1 MADISGI
8 EYEPHECEH
17 EGDCPGTCPLCD
29 AELQELNRMMREKG
43 ITDLDMQP
51 EILEEMEEELSHD
64 FEPQL
69 AGMPAPPDDWPL
81 MGDIS
86 VIPPGLSGGD
96 DDRLF
101 LSCNVAGLQF
111 RDTSEVLEEL
121 YEGAE
126 LALVR
131 ERGNKY
137 DSNAVAVACP
147 GDYDGDPDSFDF
159 AFAIGYI
166 PRDCNA
172 ALATMMDA
180 GWEDIFTA
188 RVSAVKTHG
197 PWSERLSIDIY
208 VRDRDEKEPR
218 KDVVRLMWANDDMM
232 EDIIG
237 QLYDKGTVYLRWREV
252 PKDEHNLPSDGDK
265 VVILHRSNDT
275 LRAYLM
281 MVLPEKCIYEVRPD
295 ILDDLGRKDDCGPYL
310 LSLIKGPVE
319 VEDMSS
325 LQFEEMEV
333 CVRQPET
340 VAPEDILE
348 QLHLD
353 NEHLTPNYLT
363 AIDQIMTVQI

>member
-29 AELQELNRMMREKG
+29 AELQELNRLMREKG
-43 ITDLDMQP
+43 ITDLDMQS
-51 EILEEMEEELSHD
+51 ELLEEMEEKLSHD
-64 FEPQL
+64 YEPPL
-69 AGMPAPPDDWPL
+69 AGMPAPQDDWPL

-86 VIPPGLSGGD
+86 VIPSGMSNRD

-147 GDYDGDPDSFDF
+147 GDYDGDPDNFNF

-188 RVSAVKTHG
+188 RVSEVKTYG

-208 VRDRDEKEPR
+208 VRDRDEEEPR
-218 KDVVRLMWANDDMM
+218 KGVIRMMWADDDMM
-232 EDIIG
+232 DDITG
-237 QLYDKGTVYLRWREV
+237 QLYDKGTVYLRWCNSPLE
-252 PKDEHNLPSDGDK
+252 EHNLPSDGDK
-265 VVILHRSNDT
+265 VVIFHRSEET

-281 MVLPEKCIYEVRPD
+281 MVLPEKCIYELRPD

-333 CVRQPET
+333 CVRQPEI

-353 NEHLTPNYLT
+353 KENR
-363 AIDQIMTVQI
+363 

>member
-1 MADISGI
+1 MADISGL
-8 EYEPHECEH
+8 EYEPHECNH
-17 EGDCPGTCPLCD
+17 EGDCSGTCPLCD

-51 EILEEMEEELSHD
+51 ELLEGLEEKFSHD
-64 FEPQL
+64 YEPPL
-69 AGMPAPPDDWPL
+69 AGMPVPPEDEQL
-81 MGDIS
+81 MGE
-86 VIPPGLSGGD
+86 VPVMLPGKNGWV

-101 LSCNVAGLQF
+101 MSCNVAGLQF
-111 RDTSEVLEEL
+111 RDTSEILEEL
-121 YEGAE
+121 YEGEE

-208 VRDRDEKEPR
+208 VRDREEAEPR
-218 KDVVRLMWANDDMM
+218 KDAVRLMWANDDMM
-232 EDIIG
+232 ADITG
-237 QLYDKGTVYLRWREV
+237 QFYDKGTVYLRWRNV
-252 PKDEHNLPSDGDK
+252 PKDEHNLPSDGGK
-265 VVILHRSNDT
+265 VVILHRSGET
-275 LRAYLM
+275 LVAYLM
-281 MVLPEKCIYEVRPD
+281 MVLPEKCIYDVRPD
-295 ILDDLGRKDDCGPYL
+295 ILEDLGRKDDCGPYL

-353 NEHLTPNYLT
+353 KEN
-363 AIDQIMTVQI
+363 Q

>member
-51 EILEEMEEELSHD
+51 ELLEGMDGKFSHD
-64 FEPQL
+64 YEPPL
-69 AGMPAPPDDWPL
+69 AGMPVSPEDEQLIGEVPVMLHGKNGW
-81 MGDIS
+81 
-86 VIPPGLSGGD
+86 V

-101 LSCNVAGLQF
+101 MSCNVAGLQF

-137 DSNAVAVACP
+137 DSNAVA
-147 GDYDGDPDSFDF
+147 
-159 AFAIGYI
+159 
-166 PRDCNA
+166 
-172 ALATMMDA
+172 TMMDA

-197 PWSERLSIDIY
+197 PWSERPSIDIY
-208 VRDRDEKEPR
+208 ARDREEAEPR
-218 KDVVRLMWANDDMM
+218 KDVVRLMWANNDMM
-232 EDIIG
+232 EDITG
-237 QLYDKGTVYLRWREV
+237 QLYDKGTVYLRWRNV
-252 PKDEHNLPSDGDK
+252 PKDDHNLPSDGDK
-265 VVILHRSNDT
+265 IVILHQSDET
-275 LRAYLM
+275 LQAYLM
-281 MVLPEKCIYEVRPD
+281 MVLPEKFIYEVRPD
-295 ILDDLGRKDDCGPYL
+295 ILDDLGRKNDCGPYL
-310 LSLIKGPVE
+310 LSLIKGPME

-325 LQFEEMEV
+325 PWSRPTSSAGGSPPSNTILSSASTTIWTARELTAYRFLR
-333 CVRQPET
+333 RQKSLMMK
-340 VAPEDILE
+340 DL
-348 QLHLD
+348 
-353 NEHLTPNYLT
+353 YLT
-363 AIDQIMTVQI
+363 TLQSRVRTSRSIS

>member
-1 MADISGI
+1 
-8 EYEPHECEH
+8 
-17 EGDCPGTCPLCD
+17 
-29 AELQELNRMMREKG
+29 
-43 ITDLDMQP
+43 
-51 EILEEMEEELSHD
+51 MEEELPHD
-64 FEPQL
+64 FEPEL
-69 AGMPAPPDDWPL
+69 AGMPAPPDDRPL

-111 RDTSEVLEEL
+111 RDTSEVLKEL

-188 RVSAVKTHG
+188 RVSEVKTHG

-232 EDIIG
+232 EDITG
-237 QLYDKGTVYLRWREV
+237 QLYDKGTVYLRWRNV
-252 PKDEHNLPSDGDK
+252 PKVEHNLPSDGDK
-265 VVILHRSNDT
+265 VVILHRSNVT
-275 LRAYLM
+275 LQAYLM
-281 MVLPEKCIYEVRPD
+281 KVLPEKCICDVRPD

-333 CVRQPET
+333 CVRQPEI

-353 NEHLTPNYLT
+353 KEN
-363 AIDQIMTVQI
+363 

>member
-8 EYEPHECEH
+8 EYEPYECEH

-51 EILEEMEEELSHD
+51 EILEEMEETFSHD
-64 FEPQL
+64 YEPPL
-69 AGMPAPPDDWPL
+69 AGMPVPPEDEQL
-81 MGDIS
+81 MGE
-86 VIPPGLSGGD
+86 VPVMLPGKNGWV

-101 LSCNVAGLQF
+101 MSCNVAGLQF

-147 GDYDGDPDSFDF
+147 GDYDGDLDNFDF

-188 RVSAVKTHG
+188 RVSEVKTYG
-197 PWSERLSIDIY
+197 PWSERLSLDIY
-208 VRDRDEKEPR
+208 VRDRDEEEPR
-218 KDVVRLMWANDDMM
+218 KGVIRMMWADDDMM
-232 EDIIG
+232 DDITG
-237 QLYDKGTVYLRWREV
+237 QLYDKGTVYLRWCNSPLE
-252 PKDEHNLPSDGDK
+252 DHNLPSDGDK
-265 VVILHRSNDT
+265 VVILHRSDEIIK
-275 LRAYLM
+275 AYLM
-281 MVLPEKCIYEVRPD
+281 MVLPQKCICKVRPD
-295 ILDDLGRKDDCGPYL
+295 ILKDLSMIDDCGPYL
-310 LSLIKGPVE
+310 LTLIKGP
-319 VEDMSS
+319 
-325 LQFEEMEV
+325 MEV
-333 CVRQPET
+333 DELEGLKYEKMGICTWQPET
-340 VAPEDILE
+340 IAPENILE

-353 NEHLTPNYLT
+353 KE
-363 AIDQIMTVQI
+363 DR